1 MSRMKNYR
9 IDIVKRT
16 TEILKDHF
24 PTLEDKDREATFLM
38 NCLLGIVVA
47 ISENKK
53 ISQSIFNESTDDD
66 FLSMIPEKFGFIT
79 SYDNVKELR
88 DIRLLKRTVN
98 IGHKNELKSKS
109 KIWFINRVRHSIAHQ
124 NIKAINEDEKWV
136 GVILYNKPKEV
147 IDFEIE
153 FDIVELK
160 IFALKLGKM
169 YLDGLKKK
177 ST

>member
-1 MSRMKNYR
+1 MSRIENYE
-9 IDIVKRT
+9 IDIVQRT
-16 TEILKDHF
+16 TEILNDHF
-24 PTLEDKDREATFLM
+24 LKLEDKDREATFLM

-53 ISQSIFNESTDDD
+53 ISQSIFNIPIDDD
-66 FLSMIPEKFGFIT
+66 FISMIPEKFGFIT
-79 SYDNVKELR
+79 SYDNVKELT

-98 IGHKNELKSKS
+98 IGHKIDLKSKS
-109 KIWFINRVRHSIAHQ
+109 KIWFINRVRHAIAHQ
-124 NIKAINEDEKWV
+124 NIKAINEDDKWV

-153 FDIVELK
+153 FDIDELK
-160 IFALKLGKM
+160 EFALKLGNI
-169 YLDGLKKK
+169 YLDELKKK